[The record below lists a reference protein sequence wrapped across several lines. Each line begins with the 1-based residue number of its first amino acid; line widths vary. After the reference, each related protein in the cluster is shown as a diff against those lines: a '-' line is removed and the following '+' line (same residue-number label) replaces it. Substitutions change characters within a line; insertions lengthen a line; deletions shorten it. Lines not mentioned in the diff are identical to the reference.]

1 MQTDAILPNVDLDSD
16 PSVRYFAKDCCVDYR
31 DTPVA
36 VYVGGNLIG
45 TFTDEQRVER
55 DVLIVVVCRE
65 PRVRM
70 NRVAEAFRVSTEMI
84 RLVRRKHERG
94 GIESIAKGHRRGR
107 PRQQTKQLEERLFAL
122 FDTGASVSKAH
133 KLVGEQVSRSVVG
146 RARKKWGELRSG
158 AAVQEHDAPVNESMS
173 AIDVVPPLDET
184 PLDEM
189 PLDEM
194 PVDETPV
201 DETPVEV
208 LVDEAPAEP
217 QLEDAP
223 AATCELELEEACAEG
238 GRRVEHLGAWIMLA
252 MLNALGIY
260 ALAERLRG
268 KAEREKRSAGK
279 RFIGSATL
287 RVALDAVAIA
297 LSIGKRC
304 VEGVRWLATPSG
316 PTLLRRKQVI
326 SASWSRRVLA
336 RFSSEAAIELHWGQ
350 ATSLANSATGG
361 DERAVFYIDNHARPY
376 TGKHTIRKVWRMQDK
391 RALPGISDYYVHDEE
406 GRPLL
411 RIDDPT
417 NGTLTDWLHPMA
429 KLLRTALGGDT
440 KVLMAFDRA
449 GAFAEHMASL
459 RDDRLE
465 FVTYERAPYPVLPES
480 AFKGKRWLTIG
491 RKRVRVVETARKNLG
506 KGRGRVRRIHVQTE
520 SGAQLS
526 VLAISNASA
535 KFVVAVLLRRWPR
548 QENQFKHQVDRWGIN
563 QLDGRRVEDYPAD
576 EIIPNPARRRLD
588 RQLRIARTAEGEA
601 LRRLAALNKDDA
613 RRETYEE
620 DLEHARELQREL
632 EALRPEVPMHAPVA
646 ETELAGE
653 LVRHPGRYK
662 LVIDTLRVALA
673 NVESDL
679 AAWLAPELPKPTEA
693 KKTLAKLFDAP
704 GNVRP
709 NGRTITVT
717 LEPAGTRAE
726 LRAFDSLMSR
736 LNLLELQL
744 PGDPGG
750 RALRFKL
757 HNK

>member
-1 MQTDAILPNVDLDSD
+1 MQTAAILPNVDSD
-16 PSVRYFAKDCCVDYR
+16 FDPKVRYFAKDCCVDYT

-45 TFTDEQRVER
+45 TFTDEQLVER
-55 DVLIVVVCRE
+55 DLLIVVVCRE

-70 NRVAEAFRVSTEMI
+70 NRVAEAFGVSTQTI
-84 RLVRRKHERG
+84 RRIRRKYGRG
-94 GIESIAKGHRRGR
+94 GVQTIARSHRRGR
-107 PRQQTKQLEERLFAL
+107 RRRQTQQLEERLFAL
-122 FDTGASVSKAH
+122 FDAGASISKAH
-133 KLVGEQVSRSVVG
+133 KQIGEQVSRSVVA
-146 RARKKWGELRSG
+146 RAHKKWVCLRPEPT
-158 AAVQEHDAPVNESMS
+158 VHEHGAPVTEVLPG
-173 AIDVVPPLDET
+173 IVVPVSAE
-184 PLDEM
+184 EAAA
-189 PLDEM
+189 ESQIH
-194 PVDETPV
+194 PVH
-201 DETPVEV
+201 VEE
-208 LVDEAPAEP
+208 DEA
-217 QLEDAP
+217 
-223 AATCELELEEACAEG
+223 ATDEIQLEEACTEG
-238 GRRVEHLGAWIMLA
+238 GRRVQHLGTWIMLA
-252 MLNALGIY
+252 MVNALGLY
-260 ALAERLRG
+260 PLAERLRD
-268 KAEREKRSAGK
+268 KAECEKRKAGK
-279 RFIGSATL
+279 GFIGNVTL

-326 SASWSRRVLA
+326 SASWARRVLA
-336 RFSSEAAIELHWGQ
+336 RFGSETAIELHWGQ
-350 ATSLANSATGG
+350 ATRLANSATEG

-376 TGKHTIRKVWRMQDK
+376 TGKHTLRKVWRMQDK
-391 RALPGISDYYVHDEE
+391 RARPGVSDYYVHDEE

-411 RIDDPT
+411 RMDDPS

-429 KLLRTALGGDT
+429 KLLREALGGGT
-440 KVLMAFDRA
+440 KVLTAFDRA

-465 FVTYERAPYPVLPES
+465 FVTYERAPYQLLAES
-480 AFKGKRWLTIG
+480 AFKGKRWLKIG
-491 RKRVRVVETARKNLG
+491 CKRVRLVEAARKNLG

-526 VLAISNASA
+526 VLAVSGASA
-535 KFVVAVLLRRWPR
+535 KLLVTVLLRRWPR
-548 QENQFKHQVDRWGIN
+548 QENQFKHQVERWGIN

-601 LRRLAALNKDDA
+601 LRRLAALDEDDPK
-613 RRETYEE
+613 RVTYEE
-620 DLEHARELQREL
+620 DLEHARDLQREL
-632 EALRPEVPMHAPVA
+632 EAMRPEVPTHAPVA

-679 AAWLAPELPKPTEA
+679 AAWLGSELPNPTEA
-693 KKTLAKLFDAP
+693 KKTLAKLFEAS

-726 LRAFDSLMSR
+726 LRAFASLMSR
-736 LNLLELQL
+736 LNVLDLQL
-744 PGDPGG
+744 PGDPSG

-757 HNK
+757 HNN